1 MISSF
6 VIISCLALLLLR
18 NAGAHETKTQGN
30 VEPVVSVS
38 QANVV
43 EPASLKPTSYHRWAH
58 EHWVWNHNDKS
69 DQVDVMQL
77 IQDYADHNIRVSAVN
92 IDSEWATQ
100 FNNFQ
105 PDTTKFTDFEGMVNE
120 IHSQG
125 LKVILWATSFVNE
138 DDPDYEYAVNQKYL
152 VRDARGKVKPL
163 KWWHG
168 KGGLLDYTNP
178 DAVAWWHSMMD
189 NVLKLPKT
197 GDGVDGWKCDAS
209 DPYILEY
216 MLLGGAY
223 GYNDHK
229 YESYHEYS
237 YLYYGDFFN
246 YTREVRGDEG
256 LIMSRPVDCLDRS
269 GKFAGSVCLAQS
281 PPYVMTSG
289 WVGDDDGNMAGLKI
303 CADKVIFSAWDNF
316 ANYGCDIGGYR
327 GTDGNPTDAI
337 KKEYF
342 LRSAQLNA
350 FLPLM
355 ENGGGGE
362 HRPWMVVPEDAD
374 SITDIYRTFVD
385 QHYRISPH
393 LLTIGANAL
402 DASESVITPLAE
414 NKPPARK
421 PLKDK
426 REYPRPTTYSYL
438 LGESILVH
446 PVVDS
451 SLTDNSTAIV
461 ENQVQMTFPAGHW
474 LDWWHPSVEKFT
486 HVSDSTVTETNSV
499 AIDSYAVYVKKNSL
513 LPLLENFDD
522 AQECITFTWFAPC
535 SHEKDTAV
543 TADMREPA
551 SKGPGMSATYQITA
565 NDQITGSI
573 TAHAGVVGISL
584 INVPAPKT
592 VNLTCN
598 ELFVNY
604 DQDTKTLTA
613 VCKDNSQGVKFTVD
627 FESAI

>member
-1 MISSF
+1 MLSLFS
-6 VIISCLALLLLR
+6 LLPLLLVLAR
-18 NAGAHETKTQGN
+18 TAATYE
-30 VEPVVSVS
+30 
-38 QANVV
+38 V
-43 EPASLKPTSYHRWAH
+43 EPAALKPTSYHRWAH
-58 EHWVWNHNDKS
+58 EHWVWNHNS
-69 DQVDVMQL
+69 MSNQVDVMQL

-92 IDSEWATQ
+92 IDSTWATQ
-100 FNNFQ
+100 FNNFE
-105 PDTTKFTDFEGMVNE
+105 PDTSKFTDFEGMVNE
-120 IHSQG
+120 IHDKG

-138 DDPDYEYAVNQKYL
+138 DDPDFEYAVNQKYL
-152 VRDARGKVKPL
+152 VRDARGKAKPL

-178 DAVAWWHSMMD
+178 DAVKWWHSMMD
-189 NVLKLPKT
+189 NVLKMPKS

-209 DPYILEY
+209 DPYIMEY

-246 YTREVRGDEG
+246 YTREVRGEEG

-269 GKFAGSVCLAQS
+269 GKYAGSVCLAQS

-289 WVGDDDGNMAGLKI
+289 WVGDDDGNMPGLKI

-327 GTDGNPTDAI
+327 GTDGNPTDAT

-374 SITDIYRTFVD
+374 SITDIYREFVN

-402 DASESVITPLAE
+402 DASVSVITPLAE
-414 NKPPARK
+414 DTSPKHK

-438 LGESILVH
+438 LGQNILVH

-451 SLTDNSTAIV
+451 ALTDNSTAIV
-461 ENQVQMTFPAGHW
+461 ENSVEMTFPPGHW
-474 LDWWHPSVEKFT
+474 LDWWHPSVDKFAHMGEDT
-486 HVSDSTVTETNSV
+486 SVVTNNV
-499 AIDSYAVYVKKNSL
+499 AIDSYAVYVRKNSV
-513 LPLLENFDD
+513 LPLLENFVEEKEEDVV
-522 AQECITFTWFAPC
+522 TFTWFAPC
-535 SHEKDTAV
+535 SMEKDTAV
-543 TADMREPA
+543 TSEMREPA
-551 SKGPGMSATYQITA
+551 SKGTGMSATYQITA
-565 NDQITGSI
+565 DAQITGSI
-573 TAHAGVVGISL
+573 TAHSGSAGISF

-592 VNLTCN
+592 FTSTCDSKYG
-598 ELFVNY
+598 Y
-604 DQDTKTLTA
+604 DQETKTFSA